1 MHDSDLSDRSAVEAA
16 GGPCAGR
23 YGLLRAGEASR
34 MRLGIKLWLGC
45 AFLALVGTSVSGA
58 ETVTLRNGY
67 SIQFDRRELRG
78 DWTRLYLTASPD
90 DFVDVRTEE
99 IVGFEPEGMA
109 PIVPKPEAPR
119 ANDGNVIDIEEAVT
133 SASAHT
139 NLSPDLIRSVIR
151 VESGFNP
158 NAVSRKGAQGLMQL
172 MPNTAARMGVRN
184 SFNPSENVEGGAR
197 YLRELLGLFDN
208 DVVKALAAY
217 NAGPQKV
224 QQYHGVPPYKE
235 TAAYVNKVIRDF
247 NQTAAFPQKAAGF
260 YGDPFRRE
268 SVKHSTATSRKT
280 GALIVDAEAPVRHD
294 FERHPLSIN

>member
-1 MHDSDLSDRSAVEAA
+1 
-16 GGPCAGR
+16 
-23 YGLLRAGEASR
+23 
-34 MRLGIKLWLGC
+34 MRLGIKPWLGC
-45 AFLALVGTSVSGA
+45 ALLAFAAISVSA
-58 ETVTLRNGY
+58 TETVTLRNGY

-78 DWTRLYLTASPD
+78 DWTRLYLSASPD

-109 PIVPKPEAPR
+109 PIVPKPDAPR
-119 ANDGNVIDIEEAVT
+119 TNDGNVIDIEEAVT
-133 SASAHT
+133 SASTHT
-139 NLSPDLIRSVIR
+139 NLSPDLIKSVIR

-172 MPNTAARMGVRN
+172 MPDTAARMGVRN

-235 TAAYVNKVIRDF
+235 TVSYVNRVIRDF
-247 NQTAAFPQKAAGF
+247 NQTAAFPQKAAGS
-260 YGDPFRRE
+260 YGDPFRRK
-268 SVKHSTATSRKT
+268 SVKDNATTRQKT
-280 GALIVDAEAPVRHD
+280 GALIGDTEASARRD

>member
-1 MHDSDLSDRSAVEAA
+1 MRPIE
-16 GGPCAGR
+16 PTR
-23 YGLLRAGEASR
+23 YGLLRAGKTSR
-34 MRLGIKLWLGC
+34 MRLGIKPWLGC
-45 AFLALVGTSVSGA
+45 ALLAFAAISVSA
-58 ETVTLRNGY
+58 TETVTLRNGY

-78 DWTRLYLTASPD
+78 DWTRLYLSASPD

-109 PIVPKPEAPR
+109 PIMPNVPR
-119 ANDGNVIDIEEAVT
+119 TNDGNVIDIEEAVT
-133 SASAHT
+133 SASTHT
-139 NLSPDLIRSVIR
+139 NLSPDLIKSVIR

-172 MPNTAARMGVRN
+172 MPDTAARMGVRN

-235 TAAYVNKVIRDF
+235 TVSYVNKVIRDF
-247 NQTAAFPQKAAGF
+247 NQTAAFPQKAAGS
-260 YGDPFRRE
+260 YGDPFQRK
-268 SVKHSTATSRKT
+268 SVKDNATTRRKT
-280 GALIVDAEAPVRHD
+280 GALIGDAEPSARHD
-294 FERHPLSIN
+294 FERHPLAIN

>member
-1 MHDSDLSDRSAVEAA
+1 MGFCVPVRHRD
-16 GGPCAGR
+16 
-23 YGLLRAGEASR
+23 
-34 MRLGIKLWLGC
+34 MTLGIRPWLGC
-45 AFLALVGTSVSGA
+45 ALVALAAISVSAA

-78 DWTRLYLTASPD
+78 DWTRLYLSASPD

-119 ANDGNVIDIEEAVT
+119 HEGNVIDIEEAVT
-133 SASAHT
+133 SASTHT
-139 NLSPDLIRSVIR
+139 NLSPDLIKSVIR

-172 MPNTAARMGVRN
+172 MPETAARMGVRN

-235 TAAYVNKVIRDF
+235 TVAYVNKVIRDF
-247 NQTAAFPQKAAGF
+247 NQTVAFPQKAAGS

-268 SVKHSTATSRKT
+268 SVKGSTATRRKT
-280 GALIVDAEAPVRHD
+280 GVLIEDAEASAKHD
-294 FERHPLSIN
+294 FERHPLSLN